1 MALQIWLP
9 LNGDTRQQGLSG
21 AVMSGGPTSWGNGN
35 LGKCATFAG
44 NKILKTENMHD
55 FDYQDNF
62 SWACWVNTARGSGNA
77 EYIFSV
83 GRVDSTTFG
92 YTDDD
97 AFSLWGAG

>member
-35 LGKCATFAG
+35 LGKCAMFAG

-62 SWACWVNTARGSGNA
+62 S
-77 EYIFSV
+77 
-83 GRVDSTTFG
+83 
-92 YTDDD
+92 
-97 AFSLWGAG
+97 